1 MATFGVTLVTA
12 SGVVVESVDLETKSE
27 FKRQIGSVGEQ
38 FQTHAFDKTSEFSI
52 RGRGPNPYDAGG
64 TVSITGISGGKT
76 IVTSAKHGTKND
88 DFETFEASG
97 TNYPYAS

>member
-12 SGVVVESVDLETKSE
+12 SGVVVESVDTETKAE
-27 FKRQIGSVGEQ
+27 FKRQIASDGSQ
-38 FQTHAFDKTSEFSI
+38 FQTHAFDKTNEFSI
-52 RGRGPNPYDAGG
+52 RGRGPNPYEAGG
-64 TVSITGISGGKT
+64 AVSISGITGGKT

-97 TNYPYAS
+97 TNYPYAT